1 MVRGLDALTS
11 PTLKHV
17 RERWW
22 NDAFGEFL
30 EQALRPKPGKR
41 ILDIGC
47 GVGTAEISLARL
59 QMSQLQLFAVD
70 HLADRVRDAL
80 GRVRGINARAGF
92 AAADAAHLPFVDGA
106 FDCTFCV
113 AVLQHV
119 RDVPMALAEFA
130 RVTRPGGRIL
140 AVEPD
145 NAARYWFSS
154 IRSGMDAFDLG
165 RRFFAAL
172 ALARGEAPPA
182 AIGPALPGLFAAAG
196 IQPLSVDLFPVSG
209 SYVGAPPASVWK
221 TRAEAIEAAIAQAPD
236 ESLRRLGSDYAAAVA
251 RYGREATAAG
261 SAFVEIQNA
270 LLFASVGQ
278 RPDPP

>member
-59 QMSQLQLFAVD
+59 QISQLQLFAVD
-70 HLADRVRDAL
+70 HLIDRVRDARD
-80 GRVRGINARAGF
+80 RVRGINARAGF
-92 AAADAAHLPFVDGA
+92 AVADAAQLPFVDGA

-119 RDVPMALAEFA
+119 REVPSALAEFA

-154 IRSGMDAFDLG
+154 IRSGMDAFELG

-172 ALARGEAPPA
+172 ALARGEAAPA

-196 IQPLSVDLFPVSG
+196 IEPLSVDLFPVSG
-209 SYVGAPPASVWK
+209 SYVGAPPPAVWQ
-221 TRAEAIEAAIAQAPD
+221 TRAEAIESAIALAPD

-261 SAFVEIQNA
+261 PAFVEIQNA
-270 LLFASVGQ
+270 MLFASIGQ

>member
-11 PTLKHV
+11 LTLKHV

-41 ILDIGC
+41 ILDVGC

-59 QMSQLQLFAVD
+59 QVSQLQLFGVD
-70 HLADRVRDAL
+70 RLVERVREAR
-80 GRVRGINARAGF
+80 GRIRGINARAGF
-92 AAADAAHLPFVDGA
+92 AAADAGHLPFVDGA

-113 AVLQHV
+113 AVLQHL
-119 RDVPMALAEFA
+119 RDIPAALAELA
-130 RVTRPGGRIL
+130 RVTRPGGRIF

-145 NAARYWFSS
+145 NAERYWHSS
-154 IRSGMDAFDLG
+154 IPSGFEAYELG

-172 ALARGEAPPA
+172 AVARGEAPPT

-196 IQPLSVDLFPVSG
+196 IHPLSVDLFPVSG
-209 SYVGAPPASVWK
+209 SYVGAPPPAVWK
-221 TRAEAIEAAIAQAPD
+221 ARAEAIEAAIALAPD
-236 ESLRRLGSDYAAAVA
+236 ESLRRLGTDYAAAVA
-251 RYGREATAAG
+251 RYAADATAAG

-270 LLFASVGQ
+270 MLFASVGQ
-278 RPDPP
+278 RPDAA

>member
-11 PTLKHV
+11 LTLKHV

-41 ILDIGC
+41 ILDVGC
-47 GVGTAEISLARL
+47 GTGTAEISLARL
-59 QMSQLQLFAVD
+59 QVSQIRLFGVD
-70 HLADRVRDAL
+70 LLHDRVREARD
-80 GRVRGINARAGF
+80 RVRGINARAGF
-92 AAADAAHLPFVDGA
+92 SVADGAHLPFVDGA

-113 AVLQHV
+113 AVLQHL
-119 RDVPMALAEFA
+119 RDVPAALTEFA
-130 RVTRPGGRIL
+130 RVTRPGGRII

-154 IRSGMDAFDLG
+154 VPSGMEAFELG

-172 ALARGEAPPA
+172 AVARGEAPPA

-196 IQPLSVDLFPVSG
+196 IHPLSVDLFPVSG
-209 SYVGAPPASVWK
+209 SYVGAPPPAVWEA
-221 TRAEAIEAAIAQAPD
+221 RAAAIEAAIALAPD
-236 ESLRRLGSDYAAAVA
+236 QSLRRLGSDYGAAVA
-251 RYGREATAAG
+251 RYGRDATAAG

-270 LLFASVGQ
+270 MLFASVGE
-278 RPDPP
+278 RPD